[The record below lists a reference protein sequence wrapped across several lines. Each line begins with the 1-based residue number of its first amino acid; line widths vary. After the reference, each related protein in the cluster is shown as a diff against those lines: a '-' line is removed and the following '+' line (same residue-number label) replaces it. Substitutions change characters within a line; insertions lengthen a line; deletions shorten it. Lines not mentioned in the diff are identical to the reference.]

1 MTELI
6 GALLVVLDRN
16 QQDHLE
22 RKMQSDPIPG
32 INFAPLSS
40 KLRADSLP
48 SILNP
53 SNLAI
58 ALTPLL
64 PPISLGARVMHTQS
78 TQSRLANAARMVAP
92 RWVESPKRGARAP
105 AER

>member
-64 PPISLGARVMHTQS
+64 PPISLGASGFGCGLVFELGFKGCGGIVWPHRVS
-78 TQSRLANAARMVAP
+78 NDNRCV
-92 RWVESPKRGARAP
+92 
-105 AER
+105 